1 MIQGV
6 VQKIID
12 KEWGETKFY
21 SFFLKGQ
28 DGLYS
33 LGEHSPTFKVGDSI
47 KFEVKQKGKY
57 LYAQDIVPWTGDG
70 VQTAPAV
77 GATVSRQ
84 NSYSGKGSF
93 KGNAK
98 KDEYWD
104 EKEARDIERERYQRE
119 VTQPRIEIQAARNAA
134 IEAARFLIEKEF
146 VKTPTK
152 QADKYDTYLALVNQ
166 LTDEFIKNTAGRLE
180 GQSSR
185 SSGSTNEGA
194 VETNEGTSS
203 INKNDGSWD

>member
-47 KFEVKQKGKY
+47 KFDVKQKGKY
-57 LYAQDIVPWTGDG
+57 LYAQDIVPWTDG
-70 VQTAPAV
+70 ATQTAPTV
-77 GATVSRQ
+77 GNVSRA
-84 NSYSGKGSF
+84 YSGGRSAKSF
-93 KGNAK
+93 GKSDEEKAYWAN
-98 KDEYWD
+98 KDLVAAE
-104 EKEARDIERERYQRE
+104 
-119 VTQPRIEIQAARNAA
+119 TQKRIEIQAARNAA